1 MITEPATNASIVF
14 FDNDNE
20 MQKIQGF
27 LKQARNC
34 GIKIIPH
41 TQSVS
46 DIKKLLKENKFIVI
60 QKNQI
65 VKISDNKNQYEFG
78 CEETAP
84 KKYEFK
90 IENSSNAVKKNISSV
105 IKGQKNIKEEIT
117 NICKDSEI
125 LNICSREF
133 LDIIRDKK
141 LVNLEPENQI
151 IPLKKKIFTEKPDAK
166 IIIDAENLELKKEV
180 QHLKLNYSN
189 LSNFTGEQG
198 QIIRSLIKQKD
209 EKDGELNNLKSKI
222 IGYHISEENLQ
233 RHNTLLIKSDK
244 SKNKMI
250 TSLKEKNTAL
260 EIKNKALEEE
270 KNALQSRLAQLENS
284 IKSSGYTATFD
295 SVILTQSH
303 QENQNDDQNTIDLH
317 ERIKCLQSDLD
328 STKSELNDIKS
339 SLDEAC
345 NFAEKKMKE
354 NIMLKAKYNKLLLEH
369 DAAREELE
377 RI

>member
-1 MITEPATNASIVF
+1 MITEPVKNASIVF

-151 IPLKKKIFTEKPDAK
+151 IPLEKKIFEEKPDAK
-166 IIIDAENLELKKEV
+166 IIDAEKLELKKEV
-180 QHLKLNYSN
+180 KHLKLNYSN
-189 LSNFTGEQG
+189 LSNFTGKQG
-198 QIIRSLIKQKD
+198 QIVQSLIKQKD
-209 EKDGELNNLKSKI
+209 EKDGELNKLKSNI

-328 STKSELNDIKS
+328 STKSELNDTKS
-339 SLDEAC
+339 YLDEESKV
-345 NFAEKKMKE
+345 AEKIIKE
-354 NIMLKAKYNKLLLEH
+354 NIMLKAEYNKLRLEN

>member
-1 MITEPATNASIVF
+1 MITEPVKNASIVF

-34 GIKIIPH
+34 GIKSIPH

-117 NICKDSEI
+117 NICKNADI
-125 LNICSREF
+125 LNICSQEF
-133 LDIIRDKK
+133 LDMMRDKK
-141 LVNLEPENQI
+141 IVNLEPENQI
-151 IPLKKKIFTEKPDAK
+151 IPLEKKIFEEKPDAK
-166 IIIDAENLELKKEV
+166 IIDAEKLELKKEV
-180 QHLKLNYSN
+180 KHLKLNYSN

-198 QIIRSLIKQKD
+198 QIVQSLIEQRNK
-209 EKDGELNNLKSKI
+209 KDGELNNLKSNI
-222 IGYHISEENLQ
+222 IGYHISEESLK
-233 RHNTLLIKSDK
+233 RHNTSLINDNN
-244 SKNKMI
+244 SKGTRI
-250 TSLKEKNTAL
+250 TSLKEKNEAL

-270 KNALQSRLAQLENS
+270 KNALQSRIAQLENS

-328 STKSELNDIKS
+328 STKSELNDTKS
-339 SLDEAC
+339 YLDEESKV
-345 NFAEKKMKE
+345 AEKIINE
-354 NIMLKAKYNKLLLEH
+354 NIMLKAENNKLRLENE
-369 DAAREELE
+369 AARKELE